1 MSRLLRGLMLTCC
14 VALAAACGKA
24 VDSSGDPDAAA
35 DDGAD
40 GSDGTSD
47 DGSDDSGDDVTGDDG
62 AEADAAPP
70 GKGLLIA
77 SSTSFTDETGT
88 LRESSFARAF
98 FGDHET
104 ESCVV
109 ELEEPECRVLACTPR
124 TATTPFPE
132 AGLIVIQV
140 DTIDQATL
148 TPAKNGAYN
157 AYGAAAPLLQDGAD
171 LAVFAAG
178 ADVPA
183 FDVDLTAPFSI
194 GFQGAVPT
202 GSTPI
207 AISAAAGHDM
217 TWGGIEPNDTVHVT
231 LSALPDGD
239 NVRRVVD
246 CSLAAG
252 VGRLF
257 FSSKVLSVMPQGN
270 LDFEARVEQS
280 DTVPAGD
287 YQVTFTASV
296 VARVGGDD
304 QTADAARGTMVLGE

>member
-1 MSRLLRGLMLTCC
+1 MSPTLRGLMLTIC

-24 VDSSGDPDAAA
+24 VDSAGDADAAPGG
-35 DDGAD
+35 DD
-40 GSDGTSD
+40 GSDGADD
-47 DGSDDSGDDVTGDDG
+47 DGSDDGGDDGAGDDG

-70 GKGLLIA
+70 GAGLIIA

-109 ELEEPECRVLACTPR
+109 EVEDPECRVLACTPR
-124 TATTPFPE
+124 SPTKPFPD
-132 AGLIVIQV
+132 AGLIVIQG
-140 DTIDQATL
+140 DTIDQVGL
-148 TPAKNGAYN
+148 TPAVNGAYD
-157 AYGAAAPLLQDGAD
+157 AYGADAPLFEDGAEFS
-171 LAVFAAG
+171 VFAAG

-202 GSTPI
+202 GSTQI

-257 FSSKVLSVMPQGN
+257 FSSKVLSAMPQGN
-270 LDFEARVEQS
+270 LDFEARVETS
-280 DTVPAGD
+280 DTDLAGD

>member
-1 MSRLLRGLMLTCC
+1 MSRCLQGVVLMAC

-24 VDSSGDPDAAA
+24 VQSGGDPDAG
-35 DDGAD
+35 DD
-40 GSDGTSD
+40 SD
-47 DGSDDSGDDVTGDDG
+47 DGSDGSDDDDLGDDIVGDDG
-62 AEADAAPP
+62 TEADAAPS
-70 GKGLLIA
+70 GAGLIIA
-77 SSTSFTDETGT
+77 SSSTFTDAKGT
-88 LRESSFARAF
+88 LRESSTARAF
-98 FGDHET
+98 FGDYQT
-104 ESCVV
+104 ESCEV
-109 ELEEPECRVLACTPR
+109 ELEDPECRVLACSPR
-124 TATTPFPE
+124 TAAATFPE

-140 DTIDQATL
+140 DTVDTATL
-148 TPAKNGAYN
+148 TPAKGGAYN
-157 AYGAAAPLLQDGAD
+157 AYGADATMFPDGAEIS
-171 LAVFAAG
+171 VFAAG
-178 ADVPA
+178 DDVPA

-217 TWGGIEPNDTVHVT
+217 TWGGIDPNDTVHVT

-257 FSSKVLSVMPQGN
+257 LSGKILSAMPQGD
-270 LDFEARVEQS
+270 LDFEARVETS

-296 VARVGGDD
+296 VARVNGDD

>member
-1 MSRLLRGLMLTCC
+1 MSRCLQAVVLMAC
-14 VALAAACGKA
+14 VAQSAACGKA
-24 VDSSGDPDAAA
+24 VQSGGDPDAGG
-35 DDGAD
+35 DD
-40 GSDGTSD
+40 
-47 DGSDDSGDDVTGDDG
+47 SDDSSDSADDAEDLGDDIVGDDG
-62 AEADAAPP
+62 TEADAAPA
-70 GKGLLIA
+70 GAGLIVA
-77 SSTSFTDETGT
+77 SSSTFTDPDGT

-98 FGDHET
+98 FGDYQT
-104 ESCVV
+104 ESCAV
-109 ELEEPECRVLACTPR
+109 ELEDPECRVLACSPT
-124 TATTPFPE
+124 TAATSFPE

-140 DTIDQATL
+140 NTVDTATL
-148 TPAKNGAYN
+148 TPAKGGAYN
-157 AYGAAAPLLQDGAD
+157 AYGADATMFPDGAE
-171 LAVFAAG
+171 LSVFAAG
-178 ADVPA
+178 DDVPA

-217 TWGGIEPNDTVHVT
+217 TWGGIDPNDTVHVT

-239 NVRRVVD
+239 NVRRVVN

-257 FSSKVLSVMPQGN
+257 LSSKVLSAMPQGD
-270 LDFEARVEQS
+270 LEFEARVERS

-304 QTADAARGTMVLGE
+304 QTADSARGIMVLGE

>member
-1 MSRLLRGLMLTCC
+1 MACF
-14 VALAAACGKA
+14 AQAAACGKA
-24 VDSSGDPDAAA
+24 VSSGGDPDAGG
-35 DDGAD
+35 DDGGD
-40 GSDGTSD
+40 GSDGADDD
-47 DGSDDSGDDVTGDDG
+47 DGGDDIVGDDDDG
-62 AEADAAPP
+62 TEADAAPA
-70 GKGLLIA
+70 GAGLIVA
-77 SSTSFTDETGT
+77 SSSTFTDPKGN

-98 FGDHET
+98 FGDYET
-104 ESCVV
+104 ESCEV
-109 ELEEPECRVLACTPR
+109 EVEDPECRVLACTPR
-124 TATTPFPE
+124 TAAAPFPE
-132 AGLIVIQV
+132 AGLIVIQI
-140 DTIDQATL
+140 DTIDTATL
-148 TPAKNGAYN
+148 TPAKGGAYN
-157 AYGAAAPLLQDGAD
+157 AYGAAETMFQDGAEIS
-171 LAVFAAG
+171 VFAAG
-178 ADVPA
+178 DDVPA

-239 NVRRVVD
+239 NVRRVVN

-257 FSSKVLSVMPQGN
+257 FSPEVLSAMPQGD
-270 LDFEARVEQS
+270 LAFEARVEQS

-287 YQVTFTASV
+287 YEVTFTASV

-304 QTADAARGTMVLGE
+304 ETADAASGTMVLGE